1 MEAIQVSQ
9 TPTLTP
15 LSLSDLCA
23 EYLQDR
29 FRSKLNARSAQSIAV
44 AMAPCVP
51 SQVPPLMLPVPL
63 ASELDWIALTLVDAF
78 LNPGQCID

>member
-1 MEAIQVSQ
+1 MEAIWVSQ

-29 FRSKLNARSAQSIAV
+29 FRSKLNVRSAQSIAV

-63 ASELDWIALTLVDAF
+63 ASELDRIVLTLVDAF